1 MESILQ
7 GCEVL
12 TIFGWGVVIK
22 AEGSSV
28 IVGLDEW
35 ELSGNSV
42 VKIYG
47 GTSIII
53 RRSFCGVGNCV
64 LTKYGSG
71 ILVDYDRS
79 TGVHVVK
86 LWQSAGKG
94 SGTAYINFAD
104 ISRIIPAITGLNAR
118 TSLGNG
124 KIIGYR
130 QSEDIYAIKL
140 NYGVGYFKSNAV
152 KSFQNIIFPTV
163 EYILNHSRNTSSHW
177 RGWEDLIS

>member
-22 AEGSSV
+22 AEGSSL

-42 VKIYG
+42 VKIYV

-86 LWQSAGKG
+86 LFLNRFKDKKLKC
-94 SGTAYINFAD
+94 F
-104 ISRIIPAITGLNAR
+104 IPVSIF
-118 TSLGNG
+118 SL
-124 KIIGYR
+124 
-130 QSEDIYAIKL
+130 
-140 NYGVGYFKSNAV
+140 F
-152 KSFQNIIFPTV
+152 
-163 EYILNHSRNTSSHW
+163 
-177 RGWEDLIS
+177 